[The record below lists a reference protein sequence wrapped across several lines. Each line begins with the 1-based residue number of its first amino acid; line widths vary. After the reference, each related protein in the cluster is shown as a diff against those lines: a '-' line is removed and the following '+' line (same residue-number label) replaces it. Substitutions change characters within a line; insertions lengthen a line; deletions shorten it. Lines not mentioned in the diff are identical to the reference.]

1 MVGGTSEAI
10 PAEGDRMTLVHPWW
24 LLALIPALGIVWAV
38 ARQGGRAVPR
48 RQHRWAVFL
57 RLLAVS
63 ALIVAAAQPI
73 LTRAVDERSLLFLL
87 DRSASISAGG
97 LEAQA
102 AFLATALREARVD
115 SRTAIA
121 VFGRN
126 TQLDSA
132 FRTGREP
139 GPIRTNPDTSA
150 TDLQTALDA
159 VGSLLPTEGSR
170 RVVVLT
176 DLVPTTG
183 DARSA
188 ARRLAEQGVAIDVV
202 ELDSARSPDALIESV
217 QLPAAVREGDTVP
230 VRIIIRS
237 NQAAPANVIVNTGDE
252 TQSIAVDLVSGR
264 NEIEVEVAAEGA
276 GFLAVEAEVEATFDT
291 RGENDAAQGITR
303 ILGPAKVA
311 VVEGVD
317 GEADALIRALEAGG
331 MEVEQRQSI
340 PTAEQLLGFD
350 AVVLV
355 NVARPQDS
363 EPLAAYVEDLG
374 RGLVVIGGDRAF
386 GLGDYHLTPLESV
399 LPVSSNPDDLI
410 RRQPVA
416 EVLVIDSSG
425 SMGACHC
432 NMGAATE
439 GGVVKTDIA
448 KAGAELAIE
457 ALADTDRVGVLAF
470 SSGTDWVIPLSPAS
484 TVGDPSEAL
493 GVITPSGDTEISR
506 ALEVALEE
514 LEGAPEQL
522 RHIVLF
528 TDGWDPSDADLLP
541 VARRIADAGV
551 TLSVLGTGEGPGTTL
566 ERMADLGGGRY
577 YAGTDL
583 EAIPEI
589 FVEETLTVARNLATE
604 GTFYPVLGA
613 SSPVTAD
620 LTASPPLLG
629 YVLTKSKG
637 TASVVMEIGQ
647 ADPLLAT
654 WQRGLGRATAW
665 TSDATARWSS
675 QWVDWESYAEF
686 WGRVVRDV
694 LPAGRDNPP
703 LTFVEDG
710 RLQIQYN
717 PTGADLDATA
727 VARVRA
733 PNGETTLV
741 PLSRVASDEFRGSAP
756 LGPAG
761 AYWVAVTQSNPDG
774 TRLTSASGAVSAYEE
789 EFAFREPDP
798 TLGNDVT
805 ALSGGRLNPAPAEV
819 FDPAPVR
826 GRAEVSIWPWLAALA
841 LALFLTDVGLRRLVL
856 TAGDADLWREGMQ
869 GRRTRER
876 RRIEAVM
883 EEAEVTGRRPDA
895 LSESE
900 TLQRLMRRK
909 RK

>member
-1 MVGGTSEAI
+1 
-10 PAEGDRMTLVHPWW
+10 P
-24 LLALIPALGIVWAV
+24 
-38 ARQGGRAVPR
+38 
-48 RQHRWAVFL
+48 
-57 RLLAVS
+57 
-63 ALIVAAAQPI
+63 
-73 LTRAVDERSLLFLL
+73 
-87 DRSASISAGG
+87 
-97 LEAQA
+97 LEA
-102 AFLATALREARVD
+102 
-115 SRTAIA
+115 
-121 VFGRN
+121 
-126 TQLDSA
+126 
-132 FRTGREP
+132 
-139 GPIRTNPDTSA
+139 
-150 TDLQTALDA
+150 
-159 VGSLLPTEGSR
+159 
-170 RVVVLT
+170 
-176 DLVPTTG
+176 
-183 DARSA
+183 
-188 ARRLAEQGVAIDVV
+188 
-202 ELDSARSPDALIESV
+202 
-217 QLPAAVREGDTVP
+217 
-230 VRIIIRS
+230 
-237 NQAAPANVIVNTGDE
+237 
-252 TQSIAVDLVSGR
+252 
-264 NEIEVEVAAEGA
+264 
-276 GFLAVEAEVEATFDT
+276 
-291 RGENDAAQGITR
+291 
-303 ILGPAKVA
+303 
-311 VVEGVD
+311 
-317 GEADALIRALEAGG
+317 
-331 MEVEQRQSI
+331 
-340 PTAEQLLGFD
+340 
-350 AVVLV
+350 
-355 NVARPQDS
+355 
-363 EPLAAYVEDLG
+363 
-374 RGLVVIGGDRAF
+374 
-386 GLGDYHLTPLESV
+386 V

-448 KAGAELAIE
+448 KAGAQLAIE

-484 TVGDPSEAL
+484 TVGDPTEAL

-541 VARRIADAGV
+541 IARRIADAGV

-566 ERMADLGGGRY
+566 SRMAELGGGRY

-620 LTASPPLLG
+620 LTTSPPLLG

-675 QWVDWESYAEF
+675 QWVDWESYSEF

-710 RLQIQYN
+710 RLQIRFN
-717 PTGADLDATA
+717 PTGADLDATV
-727 VARVRA
+727 VARVRG
-733 PNGETTLV
+733 PNGATALV
-741 PLSRVASDEFRGSAP
+741 PLSRVSSSEFAGSAP

-774 TRLTSASGAVSAYEE
+774 SQVTSGSGAVSAYEE

-798 TLGNDVT
+798 TLGNDI
-805 ALSGGRLNPAPAEV
+805 AGLSAGRLNPTPAEV

-826 GRAEVSIWPWLAALA
+826 GRAEVSIWPWLAALG
-841 LALFLTDVGLRRLVL
+841 LALFLFDVALRRLVL
-856 TAGDADLWREGMQ
+856 TAGDADLWREGIQ
-869 GRRTRER
+869 TSRTRER
-876 RRIEAVM
+876 RRIEAVRT
-883 EEAEVTGRRPDA
+883 EADLSGRRPDT

-909 RK
+909 RR

>member
-1 MVGGTSEAI
+1 
-10 PAEGDRMTLVHPWW
+10 MTFGYPWW
-24 LLALIPALGIVWAV
+24 LLALIPALGIVYAV
-38 ARQGGRAVPR
+38 ARRGGRAVPR
-48 RQHRWAVFL
+48 RQHRWAVTL
-57 RLLAVS
+57 RLLAVT
-63 ALIVAAAQPI
+63 ALVVAAAQPI
-73 LTRAVDERSLLFLL
+73 LTRSVEDRSVLFLL

-102 AFLATALREARVD
+102 EFLATALANGGAD
-115 SRTAIA
+115 TRTAIA

-132 FRTGREP
+132 FVTGRSP
-139 GPIRTNPDTSA
+139 GPIRTTPDTSA
-150 TDLQTALDA
+150 TDLATALDA

-183 DARSA
+183 DARGA

-202 ELDSARSPDALIESV
+202 ELESARSPDALIEGV

-230 VRIIIRS
+230 IRLVIRS
-237 NQAAPANVIVNTGDE
+237 NQAGPATVMIRSGTDTE
-252 TQSIAVDLVSGR
+252 TIPVELVSGR
-264 NEIEVEVAAEGA
+264 NEIEVEMEADGA
-276 GFLAVEAEVEATFDT
+276 GFLSIEAEVEAPFDT
-291 RGENDAAQGITR
+291 RQENDSASGITR

-311 VVEGVD
+311 VVEGVE

-331 MEVEQRQSI
+331 IEIEQRQSI
-340 PTAEQLLGFD
+340 PTADQLLGFD

-355 NVARPQDS
+355 NVAQPQNS
-363 EPLAAYVEDLG
+363 EPLAAFVEDLG
-374 RGLVVIGGDRAF
+374 RGLVVIGGDQAY
-386 GLGDYHLTPLESV
+386 GLGEYHLTPLEAV
-399 LPVSSNPDDLI
+399 LPVSSNPDDLV

-432 NMGAATE
+432 NMGAAAE

-470 SSGTDWVIPLSPAS
+470 SSGSDWVIPLSPAAS
-484 TVGDPSEAL
+484 VGDPSDAL

-506 ALEVALEE
+506 ALEVALDE

-541 VARRIADAGV
+541 VARRIADAGI

-566 ERMADLGGGRY
+566 ERMAELGGGRY

-675 QWVDWESYAEF
+675 QWVDWESYSQF

-703 LTFVEDG
+703 RTFVEDG
-710 RLQIQYN
+710 RLQIQYQ
-717 PTGADLDATA
+717 PTGADLEASV

-733 PNGETTLV
+733 PDGETTMV
-741 PLSRVASDEFRGSAP
+741 PLARISSSEFRGSAP

-774 TRLTSASGAVSAYEE
+774 SQVTSASGAVSAYEE

-798 TLGNDVT
+798 TLGSDVT
-805 ALSGGRLNPAPAEV
+805 ALARGRLNPTPAAV

-826 GRAEVSIWPWLAALA
+826 GRAEVSIWPWLAALG

-856 TAGDADLWREGMQ
+856 TAGDAGLWREGMQ
-869 GRRTRER
+869 GSRTRER

-883 EEAEVTGRRPDA
+883 EEAEITGRRPDT

-909 RK
+909 RS